1 MIDYKKLNEI
11 IVTDSTSL
19 SLIDDIINQIQE
31 NIVFSKIDLKDVF
44 NQIRI
49 KKENE

>member
-1 MIDYKKLNEI
+1 M
-11 IVTDSTSL
+11 
-19 SLIDDIINQIQE
+19 NQIQE

-49 KKENE
+49 KKENK

>member
-11 IVTDSTSL
+11 TVTDSTPL
-19 SLIDDIINQIQE
+19 FLIDDIINQIQE
-31 NIVFSKIDLKDVF
+31 NTMFSKIDLKNVF